1 MRITVIGSGS
11 WGTALG
17 AVLTDNGHEV
27 KLLGRNPA
35 ETEDVNRRKR
45 NSRYFGDAPLPE
57 GLTAT
62 TSVEDAVGYDGML
75 VIAVPSAAFPSVY
88 PTVRRL
94 LAPHTVVV
102 NAAKGFEPGSG
113 KRLSVALREA
123 LHGCPHRGVA
133 SLIGPSHAEEVVRR
147 MLTAVAAVA
156 PDRALAEEVQH
167 TFSGDYLRVYVTED
181 ERGAEYGV
189 AIKNVIALASGMLEG
204 CGFGDNAKA
213 ALITRGL
220 VETVRYGEAKG
231 ARHDTFFGLT
241 GVGDLIVTCF
251 SPHSRNYRAGLAVGR
266 ANSGE
271 AAHGL
276 DYTVEGI
283 AACREVTAEA
293 RRMSIEMPIVFAVHA
308 VLFEGVRPSDAIAAL
323 MHRPLRAE

>member
-35 ETEDVNRRKR
+35 EDVNRRKR

-123 LHGCPHRGVA
+123 LCDRPHRGVA

-147 MLTAVAAVA
+147 MLTAVAA
-156 PDRALAEEVQH
+156 
-167 TFSGDYLRVYVTED
+167 
-181 ERGAEYGV
+181 
-189 AIKNVIALASGMLEG
+189 
-204 CGFGDNAKA
+204 
-213 ALITRGL
+213 
-220 VETVRYGEAKG
+220 
-231 ARHDTFFGLT
+231 
-241 GVGDLIVTCF
+241 
-251 SPHSRNYRAGLAVGR
+251 
-266 ANSGE
+266 
-271 AAHGL
+271 
-276 DYTVEGI
+276 
-283 AACREVTAEA
+283 EVTSRC
-293 RRMSIEMPIVFAVHA
+293 RRRHKCAKRQRQCLFRK
-308 VLFEGVRPSDAIAAL
+308 VLFHIYFSL
-323 MHRPLRAE
+323 HYL